1 MFHPLFRRKFH
12 DRCCEWNQWESS
24 FNDNTLLSSVNQKA
38 NGQYHNKQSKF
49 TEFLFD
55 GRCSQ
60 RYTRFEFDSISLD
73 SNLFGLFDFFPI
85 DRHFGN
91 IFEMDIQRRFGFIAC
106 WNQNTNRLFYWAVGL
121 DGESN
126 TDSFTFQA
134 LISAAKQN
142 RSVQN
147 IRKHI
152 QSLLVNYSSPYK

>member
-1 MFHPLFRRKFH
+1 MIA
-12 DRCCEWNQWESS
+12 
-24 FNDNTLLSSVNQKA
+24 VA
-38 NGQYHNKQSKF
+38 NGTNENPASTIIHCYRVSIKKQMDNITINSQSLPSF
-49 TEFLFD
+49 FLTGGAARD
-55 GRCSQ
+55 IPG
-60 RYTRFEFDSISLD
+60 
-73 SNLFGLFDFFPI
+73 SNLTAFLLIQTYLVCLIFFPI